1 MNWKKNQSCA
11 TNFSIGK
18 VLEDF
23 PQIGPNRT
31 VKFQSVNNKIFSPC
45 WDLHQ
50 ASQALESAILIM
62 LQINLNITDHKSLY
76 IVAHIIGQEGK
87 FKVNLN
93 AQWSDVCYYCK
104 FISRMQHTQWG
115 CFQIL
120 DGLHKLE
127 RGAFYWGRLRWHNI
141 PNICINK
148 THNKEVFLK

>member
-1 MNWKKNQSCA
+1 MIYNQFGTQNKRKKIFDFTFNDFTMLFRGISENRFIGIIGKACIAKQNETNMMNWKKNQSCA
-11 TNFSIGK
+11 TNFSLGR

-62 LQINLNITDHKSLY
+62 LQINLNITNHESLY

-87 FKVNLN
+87 FKVKLN
-93 AQWSDVCYYCK
+93 AQWSDVC
-104 FISRMQHTQWG
+104 F
-115 CFQIL
+115 
-120 DGLHKLE
+120 
-127 RGAFYWGRLRWHNI
+127 
-141 PNICINK
+141 
-148 THNKEVFLK
+148 